1 MKVKVLELN
10 KETRIAKVQIG
21 DDYAE
26 CKVKL
31 PNNKGAEKDAWVDIR
46 GLQSLLGTGDHKNW
60 LTVPRD
66 LTAPIEMETIKK
78 PNLPLY
84 IHINNIEYYC
94 TPAEYEIVKQI
105 FARATEKLN
114 QARKSAGL

>member
-31 PNNKGAEKDAWVDIR
+31 PSNKGAEKDAWVDIR
-46 GLQSLLGTGDHKNW
+46 GLQNLLGDGDHKNW

>member
-10 KETRIAKVQIG
+10 KETRVAKVQLG

-26 CKVKL
+26 CRFIY

-46 GLQSLLGTGDHKNW
+46 GIKSLLGDGDHKNW

-66 LTAPIEMETIKK
+66 MTAPMEFETIKK

-84 IHINNIEYYC
+84 IHINNIQYYC

-105 FARATEKLN
+105 FDRATAKLDEE
-114 QARKSAGL
+114 RKKAGL

>member
-1 MKVKVLELN
+1 MKVKVLEVN
-10 KETRIAKVQIG
+10 KETRVAKVQIG

-26 CKVKL
+26 CKIKL
-31 PNNKGAEKDAWVDIR
+31 PNNKGAENDAWVDIR
-46 GLQSLLGTGDHKNW
+46 PLHSLLGTGDHKNW
-60 LTVPRD
+60 LTVNRN
-66 LTAPIEMETIKK
+66 LTSPVECETIKK

-105 FARATEKLN
+105 FARATEKL
-114 QARKSAGL
+114 ADERKKAGL

>member
-10 KETRIAKVQIG
+10 KETRVAKVQIG

-26 CKVKL
+26 CRFIY
-31 PNNKGAEKDAWVDIR
+31 PSNKGAEKDAWVSIKE
-46 GLQSLLGTGDHKNW
+46 LHSLLGQGDHKNW
-60 LTVPRD
+60 LTVTRD
-66 LTAPIEMETIKK
+66 MKEPIELETIKK

-84 IHINNIEYYC
+84 IHINNLQYYC

-105 FARATEKLN
+105 FDRATKKLDEE
-114 QARKSAGL
+114 RKKAGL

>member
-31 PNNKGAEKDAWVDIR
+31 PSNKGAEKDAWVDIR
-46 GLQSLLGTGDHKNW
+46 GLQSVLGTGDHKNW